1 MSARFRQLFAS
12 GLLTLGSVL
21 GALPMAAE
29 AEAAGLDNRYQL
41 STESGYTERMSRE
54 IEPFFQKTRQEGR
67 FIGVRGTRIA
77 YATFIHPQEQGA
89 IVLVSGR
96 TESYLKYKEMV
107 YDLYRQGYSVY
118 MHDHRGQGLSERL
131 LDDREK
137 GYVEQFSDYVE
148 DLDIFVRSI
157 VLSRSH
163 ERLFLLTHSMGG
175 GVGTLYIEKY
185 PDVFRAA
192 ALSSPMHA
200 PNAKILSSAED
211 GCQWFKSAEGLCKDC
226 YAGLLPRP
234 YKTKVYKG
242 NDYTSSEVRF
252 QEFRDVYENN
262 PPIRL
267 GGATRHW
274 VAESCRASDQLIANA
289 GKIRIPVLVLQ
300 AGEDTAV
307 TPEAQNAF
315 CKSLADQTGK
325 TCLSGKPVRFE
336 GAQHELFIE
345 ADRFRIPALNL
356 ILDFLAAY

>member
-1 MSARFRQLFAS
+1 MSARFRQIFAS

-21 GALPMAAE
+21 GAACPAAAAE
-29 AEAAGLDNRYQL
+29 GPDNRYQL
-41 STESGYTERMSRE
+41 STEAGYAERMSRD
-54 IEPFFQKTRQEGR
+54 IEPFFQRTRQEGK

-77 YATFIHPQEQGA
+77 YATFIHPQEKGA

-137 GYVEQFSDYVE
+137 GYVEQFGDYVE
-148 DLDIFVRSI
+148 DLDIFVRSV
-157 VLSRSH
+157 VLSRPH
-163 ERLFLLTHSMGG
+163 QRLFLLTHSMGG
-175 GVGTLYIEKY
+175 GIGTLYIEKY

-200 PNAKILSSAED
+200 PNARILSNADD
-211 GCQWFKSAEGLCKDC
+211 GCKWFKSAEGLCKDC

-242 NDYTSSEVRF
+242 NDYSSSEVRF
-252 QEFRDVYENN
+252 REFRDIYENN
-262 PPIRL
+262 PDIRL
-267 GGATRHW
+267 GGPTRHW
-274 VAESCRASDQLIANA
+274 VAESCRASDQLIADA

-325 TCLSGKPVRFE
+325 TCLTGKPVRFE

-356 ILDFLAAY
+356 ILDFLEAN